1 MVFRLVCGIH
11 SECCLRVKMEFS
23 VVCALLCLTVFAGVN
38 AQYPE
43 EDGVLILTKETFE
56 KATQD
61 FNNLLVEFC
70 EYA

>member
-1 MVFRLVCGIH
+1 
-11 SECCLRVKMEFS
+11 MEFS
-23 VVCALLCLTVFAGVN
+23 VVCILVCLAVFAGVN

-43 EDGVLILTKETFE
+43 EDGVLVLTKETFE
-56 KATQD
+56 RATQD